1 MSVQHAET
9 IGMQP
14 GRVGLSAQLI
24 CLMRHRECIMKAKLK
39 SIFALAFGLI
49 AVAAC
54 GTSAVPANNTKMT
67 ANAIEAGS
75 DEVCVHE
82 RSDEWSSDEIMHWH
96 GCTRC
101 GGNYERMIGLPD
113 AKLEHTPGPE
123 ATCTEDQVCTVCG
136 RVLKEALGH
145 DLTHYA
151 GKAASCTEI
160 GWNAYDT
167 CSRCGFTTYEELP
180 KQEHSWYDWM
190 DMRTSCDESGIKMR
204 FCRICGETE
213 KEEVDVGTHIW
224 GQAEIT
230 EQPTCTEKGE
240 QQLKCISCGVTET
253 SVLKESGH
261 SAIKISAKD
270 ATCTNSG
277 LTEGS
282 VCSVCGEVLSAQEEI
297 PALGHSYELT
307 YHKEPEN
314 DLPGEQIYQC
324 KSCGVTYEMLIE
336 AQTLSDSSET
346 NVWKAAAIMAGAAFL
361 LGAAAFVILF
371 CLWKRGK
378 IKCRG
383 GESS

>member
-1 MSVQHAET
+1 M
-9 IGMQP
+9 
-14 GRVGLSAQLI
+14 
-24 CLMRHRECIMKAKLK
+24 
-39 SIFALAFGLI
+39 
-49 AVAAC
+49 
-54 GTSAVPANNTKMT
+54 
-67 ANAIEAGS
+67 
-75 DEVCVHE
+75 
-82 RSDEWSSDEIMHWH
+82 
-96 GCTRC
+96 
-101 GGNYERMIGLPD
+101 
-113 AKLEHTPGPE
+113 
-123 ATCTEDQVCTVCG
+123 
-136 RVLKEALGH
+136 
-145 DLTHYA
+145 
-151 GKAASCTEI
+151 
-160 GWNAYDT
+160 
-167 CSRCGFTTYEELP
+167 
-180 KQEHSWYDWM
+180 
-190 DMRTSCDESGIKMR
+190 
-204 FCRICGETE
+204 
-213 KEEVDVGTHIW
+213 
-224 GQAEIT
+224 
-230 EQPTCTEKGE
+230 
-240 QQLKCISCGVTET
+240 TET

-307 YHKEPEN
+307 YNKEPEN